1 MKNSQWKL
9 QIILRTHVSYPA
21 DYKHRNV
28 FLLSFFSLS
37 LFFVSSGRRA
47 SSSKK
52 FALEWGVLLEYVS
65 ITFFL
70 CVVWRVR
77 SRFQFKDDRFERL
90 SDFKDFYGEWE
101 WMLMWETHSRTY
113 VHVARIGHVR
123 RLFVYHGFLN
133 DYLFDLETSFELIGL
148 PNNKL
153 LDRQFKVD
161 YPRD

>member
-1 MKNSQWKL
+1 MKNTQWKL

-28 FLLSFFSLS
+28 FLLSFFFSFS
-37 LFFVSSGRRA
+37 LFCLLREEGLVFKEICARVRSSFGIR
-47 SSSKK
+47 
-52 FALEWGVLLEYVS
+52 LNYL
-65 ITFFL
+65 FL
-70 CVVWRVR
+70 CVVWRVW

-101 WMLMWETHSRTY
+101 WMLKWETHSRTY

-123 RLFVYHGFLN
+123 RIFVYHGFLN